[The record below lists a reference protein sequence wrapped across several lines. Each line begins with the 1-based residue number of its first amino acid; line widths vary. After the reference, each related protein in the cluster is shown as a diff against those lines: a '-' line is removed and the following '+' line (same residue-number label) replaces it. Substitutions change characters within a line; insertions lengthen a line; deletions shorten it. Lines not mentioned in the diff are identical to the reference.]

1 MANVIECAWVAKP
14 EKPKFSFDGTI
25 SENSKEETSSCV
37 TVDNKLTFYN
47 HIKEFFKE
55 TSLREYLLCQEFHHT
70 QIHQKKV

>member
-55 TSLREYLLCQEFHHT
+55 TSLRESLLCQEFHNT